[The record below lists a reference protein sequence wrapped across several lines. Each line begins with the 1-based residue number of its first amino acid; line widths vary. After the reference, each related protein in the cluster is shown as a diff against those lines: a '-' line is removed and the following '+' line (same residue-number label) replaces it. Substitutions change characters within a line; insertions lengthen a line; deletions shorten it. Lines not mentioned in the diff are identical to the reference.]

1 MGQFN
6 QQPDFATIASSV
18 TPSDT
23 FDATTKVNGS
33 ALYIGTAGDV
43 SVIMKNID
51 GALGNAIVFKNV
63 PDGSFLPA
71 IVDYITATGTT
82 ATDIVAVK

>member
-18 TPSDT
+18 TPSNT

-43 SVIMKNID
+43 SVIMKNVENA
-51 GALGNAIVFKNV
+51 GGNVVIFKNV

-71 IVDYITATGTT
+71 IVDYVMAATT
-82 ATDIVAVK
+82 AADIVSVK